1 MYVILVVPWVVVW
14 MWCLASCLTGG
25 QSDVECGGESSS
37 FLVIS
42 DLTSLGDDVSVLALI
57 AGGS

>member
-42 DLTSLGDDVSVLALI
+42 NFDILG
-57 AGGS
+57 G